1 MSSMDG
7 LATPGRDPDRLQSP
21 VVAGDVPMTD
31 SDIPRVPGEAPA
43 PLPEGSHQHVVPE
56 PFGEADLP
64 PGAPEDLL
72 GRRIAAALIDLV
84 LLTGLGLVLGLT
96 VGEYSFAPGGF
107 SVSLSGAWFLAY
119 VVLALLYYFA
129 VEATTSQTVGKRLVG
144 LRVLRADGSR
154 PSVGAIAGRTLLRI
168 VDWLPLLYLIGFIVM
183 LTTRSRRLRMG
194 DLAANTAVRRAVP
207 GQRRGLAG
215 VSLVVVLAAAV
226 GLTAYRAGSV
236 AGTKIYQGHGIRFEY
251 PGGWDEIGLGT
262 LASGGDAED
271 DLWQVGVGVGR
282 YDLVEVHAY
291 RMRVPVGREQMQE
304 AMTAFTQSVQRL
316 YEQQGGSLQEGPE
329 QVTIGGK
336 PGFRFLGTL
345 TVDGAQ
351 IKRTDMFFFDGT
363 TEYHLG
369 CQSTTARAAEVGRAC
384 NQVQRSF
391 TLTAGATTTR

>member
-1 MSSMDG
+1 MVIFWWAGVRTSYDELRALGHGGAICLEGLMSSMDG

-236 AGTKIYQGHGIRFEY
+236 AGTKIYQGHGIQFEY

-262 LASGGDAED
+262 LASGGDAEHPI
-271 DLWQVGVGVGR
+271 R
-282 YDLVEVHAY
+282 T
-291 RMRVPVGREQMQE
+291 E
-304 AMTAFTQSVQRL
+304 AVR
-316 YEQQGGSLQEGPE
+316 
-329 QVTIGGK
+329 
-336 PGFRFLGTL
+336 
-345 TVDGAQ
+345 
-351 IKRTDMFFFDGT
+351 
-363 TEYHLG
+363 
-369 CQSTTARAAEVGRAC
+369 
-384 NQVQRSF
+384 
-391 TLTAGATTTR
+391 TTRGFAAGGPGAGHDRWETRLPVPRNTDGGWGADQADRHVLLRRDHGIPSRMPVHHGQGRRGRPSL